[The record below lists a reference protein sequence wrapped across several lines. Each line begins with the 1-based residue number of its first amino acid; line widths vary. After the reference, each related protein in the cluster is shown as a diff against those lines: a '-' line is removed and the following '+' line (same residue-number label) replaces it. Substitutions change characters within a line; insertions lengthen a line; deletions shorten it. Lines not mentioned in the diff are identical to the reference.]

1 MAVERTDMQYRGH
14 RIIANQ
20 TGAMVY
26 LPSSKHPIQGENLED
41 NLAQAKAFIDE
52 KFAQRI
58 KERRAPQIGTVDDYC
73 EALASLKLGAHE
85 RAMLSAHCKA
95 DQMKLTATELS
106 ESAGWDGVSPANSHY
121 GRLGKRV
128 AEHISLDITGRDDLA
143 WTAALASFDEETRQW
158 KMHSELAEALVRL
171 NMR

>member
-1 MAVERTDMQYRGH
+1 MAVERTDIQYRGH
-14 RIIANQ
+14 RVIANN

-26 LPSSKHPIQGENLED
+26 LPSSKHPIEGESLED
-41 NLAQAKAFIDE
+41 NLAQAKVFIDA
-52 KFAQRI
+52 KYAQRI
-58 KERRAPQIGTVDDYC
+58 KDRRMPQIGTVDDYS

-95 DQMKLTATELS
+95 DQRKLTATELS

-128 AEHISLDITGRDDLA
+128 AEHLSLDITGRDDLA
-143 WTAALASFDEETRQW
+143 WTAALATFDEETRQW
-158 KMHSELAEALVRL
+158 EMHVELAEALIRL
-171 NMR
+171 NMQ